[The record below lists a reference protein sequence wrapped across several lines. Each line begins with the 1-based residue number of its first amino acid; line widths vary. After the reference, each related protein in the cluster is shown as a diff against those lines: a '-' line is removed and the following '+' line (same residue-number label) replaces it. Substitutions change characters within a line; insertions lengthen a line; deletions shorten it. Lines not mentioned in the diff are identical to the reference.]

1 MKTDHSA
8 RVAALVRHNELGE
21 EEIDRP
27 AVLHLDRFK
36 ELAGREMTGREFDA
50 FQHRRQHGCI
60 SLNGT
65 GHAVIVQ
72 SCPVAA
78 SIMEAA
84 EQV

>member
-1 MKTDHSA
+1 MDRSE
-8 RVAALVRHNELGE
+8 RESALVRFNELGE

-36 ELAGREMTGREFDA
+36 EKEGREMTDREFET

-60 SLNGT
+60 SLNGN

-72 SCPVAA
+72 SCPMAA
-78 SIMEAA
+78 SAMETV
-84 EQV
+84 EQL